1 MLNLIL
7 IAKFFYLSTLRN
19 TKFGANYILSK
30 LFYREKL
37 KNKPLNLK
45 IYINFYQNFADET
58 RFRAT
63 GAGFSFLKTY
73 EKAAH

>member
-7 IAKFFYLSTLRN
+7 IAKFLYLSTFRN
-19 TKFGANYILSK
+19 TKYEANYILSK

-45 IYINFYQNFADET
+45 IYINF
-58 RFRAT
+58 
-63 GAGFSFLKTY
+63 
-73 EKAAH
+73 